1 MDQRTDSKSRLD
13 AIPRRD
19 LKPAAG
25 ETGKSAALLAPM
37 GRRRRGI
44 LVITALII
52 AAIVGTVAYW
62 LSTSG
67 YESTDDAFIDART
80 VSISAQVGAA
90 IVEVP
95 VTDNQLVEAG
105 AVLVRL
111 DDRDFRAQVDAATA
125 RIAQARA
132 NLTNIDVQVAAQ
144 QARVNQAEK
153 QTAQAQAALTF
164 AQQQEQRYTALVKT
178 GTGTLEQAQQYASN
192 LLQAQANYA
201 AAQANA
207 VATQKQLPV
216 LEAQSGVAQAQLEQ
230 AQATRAQANANLSR
244 TVITAPV
251 AGRVTRLMAAKGNY
265 AAVGQAL
272 MMFVPR
278 EVWVTANFK
287 ETQLLTVKPGDP
299 VDIRI
304 DTFPGRVFKGHVD
317 SIQAGS
323 GTAFSL
329 LPAENAIGN
338 FVKIVQRVP
347 VKIVFEAPP
356 DVLLGPGMSVVPT
369 VRTQMSEPQ
378 AFSGPQSRSAVGD
391 RNP

>member
-1 MDQRTDSKSRLD
+1 MDQRTDNQSRLEATPGRD
-13 AIPRRD
+13 A
-19 LKPAAG
+19 KPAIG
-25 ETGKSAALLAPM
+25 EPRKSQSFIDRM
-37 GRRRRGI
+37 RRRRRSI

-52 AAIVGTVAYW
+52 AAIVGVVAYW
-62 LSTSG
+62 LNTSG

-80 VSISAQVGAA
+80 VSVSAQVGAA

-95 VTDNQLVEAG
+95 VTDNQLVEPG

-111 DDRDFRAQVDAATA
+111 DDRDYRAQVDAA
-125 RIAQARA
+125 IAQVDQAKA
-132 NLTNIDVQVAAQ
+132 TMGNIDAQVAAQ
-144 QARVNQAEK
+144 EARIDQAEK

-164 AQQQEQRYTALVKT
+164 AEQQNQRYTSLVKNGA
-178 GTGTLEQAQQYASN
+178 GTVENAQQYASN
-192 LLQAQANYA
+192 LLQAQANFA

-216 LEAQSGVAQAQLEQ
+216 LRAQREVAQAQWEQ
-230 AQATRAQANANLSR
+230 ARATKEQADANLSR
-244 TVITAPV
+244 TLITAPV
-251 AGRVTRLMAAKGNY
+251 AGRVVRLSATKGNY

-278 EVWVTANFK
+278 DVWVTANFK
-287 ETQLLTVKPGDP
+287 ETQLQTIKPGDP

-304 DTFPGRVFKGHVD
+304 DTFPHRTFKGHVD

-329 LPAENAIGN
+329 LPAENATGN

-369 VRTQMSEPQ
+369 VRT
-378 AFSGPQSRSAVGD
+378 R
-391 RNP
+391 

>member
-1 MDQRTDSKSRLD
+1 MGRTLGERWSGLLDSESRLD
-13 AIPRRD
+13 ATPWRD

-25 ETGKSAALLAPM
+25 EIGKSAALL
-37 GRRRRGI
+37 GRGI

-90 IVEVP
+90 IVDVR

-111 DDRDFRAQVDAATA
+111 DDRDFRGQVDAATA

-132 NLTNIDVQVAAQ
+132 NLTNIDAQVAAQ
-144 QARVNQAEK
+144 QARITQAEK

-178 GTGTLEQAQQYASN
+178 GTGTVEQAQQYASH

-216 LEAQSGVAQAQLEQ
+216 LEAQREVAQAQLEQ
-230 AQATRAQANANLSR
+230 AEATREQAGANMAR

-251 AGRVTRLMAAKGNY
+251 AGRVTRLAAAKGNY
-265 AAVGQAL
+265 AAVGQRL

-278 EVWVTANFK
+278 DVWVTANFK

-329 LPAENAIGN
+329 LPAQNATGN

-347 VKIVFEAPP
+347 VKIVFDAPP

-369 VRTQMSEPQ
+369 VRTK
-378 AFSGPQSRSAVGD
+378 
-391 RNP
+391 